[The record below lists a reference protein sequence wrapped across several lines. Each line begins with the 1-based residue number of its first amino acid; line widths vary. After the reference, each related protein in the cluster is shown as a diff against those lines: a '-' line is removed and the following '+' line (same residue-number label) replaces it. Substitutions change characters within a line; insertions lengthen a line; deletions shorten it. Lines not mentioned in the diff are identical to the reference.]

1 MATDPYK
8 QLYQEILGQDPD
20 AEGLAY
26 WKQQFGDEISPEE
39 KTQFKNTALN
49 LIGQQAFGRQ
59 LSDAEK
65 ADLFKLGSA
74 QEARDWANTQGQNWL
89 KNERYKQL
97 YQDILGRD
105 PDTEGLSYWQQQFG
119 DEISP
124 EEKTLFKN
132 TAYNKLISD
141 AYKNLGR
148 TTPDQAGINYW
159 LEQLQSGAIKP
170 QDFASKFSSAAEQ
183 AYGPLKNQVLN
194 LYSANK
200 GATATPDEDAI
211 RYWSNQILDKGFD
224 AAKADFDKT
233 VTQIRKD
240 DPTLAAEIDEERR
253 NTGVGVDI
261 SGESGLREAYAPY
274 FERMLERGSALADL
288 PFEKYDD
295 KSLTDTGNLLYKARS
310 GLGSL
315 ATPEQFA
322 KAKTALENVGT
333 GLTNLMGQS
342 FANPNYR
349 GAVSPDAIKQAGIG
363 GLYDV
368 GGPNASMVRNWYSQN
383 PLAMKANPQGPDQ
396 SALDYWVGQIG
407 KKGYSPTFQD
417 FTNTVNLNTAKDL
430 YAQNPLAMRANP
442 QGPDQS
448 ALNYWAN
455 QLGQKGYDPTYQ
467 DFTNTVNALSAGK
480 AEGGE
485 VINYDVGGTVNANAN
500 TVTNATPTTGA
511 TVPYGGQNIT
521 PTQASYMSP
530 YMQNVVDVQQREA
543 KRQSDILGQQEAAK
557 AVGAGAYGGSRA
569 GLVEA
574 ERQRNL
580 LNQLGGIQ
588 ATGLQSAFTQGL
600 GQFNT
605 ERSLNLQAQ
614 QQAAN
619 AAQILG
625 QTGYQQGML
634 DLQRLKQQAEQG
646 QADRTFDY
654 NEFLR
659 EQKDPYQKLTFMGDL
674 SKYIPAAALSPAA
687 VQQSAYAPGGTSDAF
702 NTFFQALASLGTLVP
717 GTNTTTKAEGG
728 LISGIASLGNDD

>member
-8 QLYQEILGQDPD
+8 QLYQEILGRDPD

-26 WKQQFGDEISPEE
+26 WKQKFGDEISPEE
-39 KTQFKNTALN
+39 KTQFKNTALD

-141 AYKNLGR
+141 AYKSLGR

-200 GATATPDEDAI
+200 GATATPDEAAI

-240 DPTLAAEIDEERR
+240 DPKLAAKIDEERKT
-253 NTGVGVDI
+253 TGVGVDV
-261 SGESGLREAYAPY
+261 SGESGLREAYGPY
-274 FERMLERGSALADL
+274 VERMLERSSALADV

-295 KSLTDTGNLLYKARS
+295 KSLTNTENLLYKARS

-315 ATPEQFA
+315 STPEQFA
-322 KAKTALENVGT
+322 KAKTALEGVGT
-333 GLTNLMGQS
+333 GLTSLMGQS
-342 FANPNYR
+342 FANPNFQ
-349 GAVSPDAIKQAGIG
+349 GAASPDAVKQAGIG
-363 GLYDV
+363 GLDASK
-368 GGPNASMVRNWYSQN
+368 PNASMVRNWYAQN

-396 SALDYWVGQIG
+396 AALDYWTGQI
-407 KKGYSPTFQD
+407 
-417 FTNTVNLNTAKDL
+417 
-430 YAQNPLAMRANP
+430 
-442 QGPDQS
+442 
-448 ALNYWAN
+448 
-455 QLGQKGYDPTYQ
+455 GQKGYGPSFQ

-480 AEGGE
+480 AKGGE
-485 VINYDVGGTVNANAN
+485 VVNYDVGGTVDANANAN
-500 TVTNATPTTGA
+500 TAANANPTTGT
-511 TVPYGGQNIT
+511 TVAYGGQNIT

-605 ERSLNLQAQ
+605 ERNLNLQAQ

-634 DLQRLKQQAEQG
+634 DLQRLKQQTEQG

-659 EQKDPYQKLTFMGDL
+659 EQKYPYENLTFMRNQLTGL
-674 SKYIPAAALSPAA
+674 PINAAATGVDPLSQALSGGIS
-687 VQQSAYAPGGTSDAF
+687 SAY
-702 NTFFQALASLGTLVP
+702 LGQLLSQYF
-717 GTNTTTKAEGG
+717 K
-728 LISGIASLGNDD
+728 